1 MVSQLEVRIRM
12 LQTRRAGS
20 SSWIT
25 TFSYELL
32 QRADHVIVDA
42 GSMRFLG
49 DQTADRQ
56 LLGHGNAGASER
68 DRWQPWL

>member
-1 MVSQLEVRIRM
+1 MVSQLEVRIRMM

-32 QRADHVIVDA
+32 QGADHVIADA

-49 DQTADRQ
+49 DQTGSC
-56 LLGHGNAGASER
+56 LLGHGNAVASER